1 MENTLEITDLRA
13 GFPTEKGVAMAVDGV
28 SLTIPR
34 GGVAGLVG
42 ESGCGKSMT
51 GRAVMGLIRQPGKI
65 YGGSVRF
72 EGRELTALSQRELGK
87 LRGGEISMVFQEP
100 MTSLNP
106 VMTVGRQVAET
117 LRLHRGLSRAEARAE
132 TVRMFEKVGIPDPEK
147 RYDCYPHQLSGGLRQ
162 RAVIA
167 MAMICR
173 PRLLIADEPTT
184 ALDVT
189 VEAQILRLLRALTEK
204 QGTSVLL
211 ISHDLGV
218 VAQLCDSVSVMY
230 AGQIVEQA
238 PVCALFDRP
247 AHPYTRGLLGAV
259 QSLRA
264 GDAVLDTIP
273 GGVPDFLRLPPGC
286 RFAPRCGQACPG
298 CAEVRPPLRELM
310 PGHFARCVETGGGV

>member
-1 MENTLEITDLRA
+1 MNLDIS
-13 GFPTEKGVAMAVDGV
+13 TEKLFAKSVQGGFQLRVFPQSMAKVKNFGKDCADTIGTGPYVITEWVPNDHYTLVYNEKYWGKKPSVTKVIVSIVPDASTQNLLYQKGELDILDLESLDSTIVQSTYKTTYADKLVVAPRVG
-28 SLTIPR
+28 LTY
-34 GGVAGLVG
+34 L
-42 ESGCGKSMT
+42 
-51 GRAVMGLIRQPGKI
+51 
-65 YGGSVRF
+65 
-72 EGRELTALSQRELGK
+72 
-87 LRGGEISMVFQEP
+87 
-100 MTSLNP
+100 
-106 VMTVGRQVAET
+106 
-117 LRLHRGLSRAEARAE
+117 
-132 TVRMFEKVGIPDPEK
+132 
-147 RYDCYPHQLSGGLRQ
+147 
-162 RAVIA
+162 
-167 MAMICR
+167 AMICR

-218 VAQLCDSVSVMY
+218 VAQLCDSVNVMY